1 MSKEKLEN
9 ILVYIDDVEY
19 IVSHYGGVINTL
31 NDRIG
36 KQVLIFKYENYKLD
50 LIG

>member
-19 IVSHYGGVINTL
+19 IVSLRWSY
-31 NDRIG
+31 
-36 KQVLIFKYENYKLD
+36 KYTK
-50 LIG
+50 